1 MAAGSAHETL
11 VAGGWKERALPG
23 FMGHAGPLWTR
34 REGDAWAY
42 GMRLEDKHLN
52 PAGRVHGGA
61 LMTLLDHAVS
71 AVAWEAAGR
80 VPCVTL
86 QLDSQFLGAALAGQ
100 FAEVRVGIVRQT
112 GSLVFARAELAANG
126 EPLMIAQAILKKL
139 AG

>member
-1 MAAGSAHETL
+1 MSPA
-11 VAGGWKERALPG
+11 
-23 FMGHAGPLWTR
+23 
-34 REGDAWAY
+34 
-42 GMRLEDKHLN
+42 KHLN

-112 GSLVFARAELAANG
+112 GSLVFARADLTAAG

-139 AG
+139 AS